1 MQELIR
7 VENNEIIVAQETLNK
22 IKTLNEYAIQLNTL
36 MDKVKT
42 ELLNAMRDNNIKS
55 IDNDVFKAVYKAP
68 TTRKSVD
75 TQALKEQGLYD
86 SFLKESPV
94 KESLTVTFK

>member
-1 MQELIR
+1 MELIK
-7 VENNEIIVAQETLNK
+7 VESNEIIVAQETLNK
-22 IKTLNEYAIQLNTL
+22 IKTLNEYTIQLNTL
-36 MDKVKT
+36 MDKVKE
-42 ELLNAMRDNNIKS
+42 ELMSAMKEHDIKS
-55 IDNDVFKAVYKAP
+55 IDNEVFKAVYKAP